1 MGYRSEVKGLI
12 YGTADEMEA
21 FKEACFDLYNQV
33 REEFGDEI
41 TDESNDK
48 FKLLY
53 LNAPYTKWY
62 DEYEEVQH
70 WQEMYDLARETGMN
84 VEFARAGE
92 EQGDVELDFSG
103 KDCEYYLEMVQ
114 RIDAHFHRG
123 GGKR

>member
-21 FKEACFDLYNQV
+21 FKLACFDLYNQV
-33 REEFGDEI
+33 REDFGDEI

-62 DEYEEVQH
+62 DEYEEVQR
-70 WQEMYDLARETGMN
+70 WSELYDLARDAGLN
-84 VEFARAGE
+84 VEFMRAGE
-92 EQGDVELDFSG
+92 EQGDVEVDNSG
-103 KDCEYYLEMVQ
+103 ESCEYYLEMVQ
-114 RIDAHFHRG
+114 RVDAHFHRG